1 MMYGKRDSV
10 PLAKRDDF
18 RPRLHPRPLLR
29 QDELTA
35 GKIYFRFRQQ
45 YRDLDWKYMFAVQ
58 ILMQAVVVASSVPQ
72 QQGRRSRLSS
82 GVATREEL
90 GQSLGI
96 LDIDPHGLIPSIC
109 EGD

>member
-1 MMYGKRDSV
+1 MMYGKCDRIS
-10 PLAKRDDF
+10 LAKRDDF

-45 YRDLDWKYMFAVQ
+45 YRDLDWKHVFAVQ
-58 ILMQAVVVASSVPQ
+58 ILMQAVVIANSVPQ
-72 QQGRRSRLSS
+72 QQGRRSRLSRR
-82 GVATREEL
+82 VATLEEH

-96 LDIDPHGLIPSIC
+96 LDIDAHGLIPSVC

>member
-1 MMYGKRDSV
+1 MMHRKRDRI
-10 PLAKRDDF
+10 PLAERHDF

-29 QDELTA
+29 QDKLTA
-35 GKIYFRFRQQ
+35 GKVSSRFRQQ
-45 YRDLDWKYMFAVQ
+45 YRDLDWKNVFAIQV
-58 ILMQAVVVASSVPQ
+58 LMQAVVVANSVPQ

-82 GVATREEL
+82 GVATLEEF

-109 EGD
+109 DRD